1 MIAGQKKKVN
11 GALPITILLL
21 CSLLLTLV
29 SIFIPGAFAR
39 IIVIDIINIL
49 AGALLLLYIL
59 RCHGIRNAAWLIPTT
74 AAALT
79 ACSIFVYIN
88 FLGIIMGLLLS
99 LGMVYSVI
107 FSSCRGLMDKKRF
120 AAVPITGVIMHV
132 ILMILCLITG
142 NYNASLEIFVAGNS
156 CALIALFL
164 FGMKNEIPWILR
176 PEIGHMRAKD
186 ALGMLNNQRYFGEIT
201 EEEYQSKRAQ
211 VIQRL

>member
-1 MIAGQKKKVN
+1 MTANQRREVN

-29 SIFIPGAFAR
+29 SIFILGAFVG
-39 IIVIDIINIL
+39 IIIIDIINIL

-59 RCHGIRNAAWLIPTT
+59 RYHGKRNAAWLVPTT
-74 AAALT
+74 ASVLT
-79 ACSIFVYIN
+79 ACSIYVVISRFSDIITGI
-88 FLGIIMGLLLS
+88 FLFLV
-99 LGMVYSVI
+99 MVFLVA
-107 FSSCRGLMDKKRF
+107 FSSCRGLMNKKCF
-120 AAVPITGVIMHV
+120 LAVPTVWVFMNAIV
-132 ILMILCLITG
+132 MIRYY
-142 NYNASLEIFVAGNS
+142 YNASLETLVAGNS

-164 FGMKNEIPWILR
+164 FGMMNEIPWILR

-201 EEEYQSKRAQ
+201 EEEYQSQRAQ